1 MRGKGA
7 VLRTS
12 LSEDVTLER
21 VRDAWS
27 KVTDMSKAE
36 HMPNITAATTTLM
49 ELLDTLE
56 GGADQTGGSKD
67 ITEEFS
73 FNFRDVILYALGG
86 RFLLFHR
93 SANKSID
100 SNDSQCIS
108 IMCDFFHV
116 NSWSYRKRFNRL
128 AIFIRKSPGLCTIT
142 NLLHSAS
149 HRFDNDNQP
158 CFIGNHTQ
166 RNQFSASI
174 AW

>member
-49 ELLDTLE
+49 ELLDSME
-56 GGADQTGGSKD
+56 GAADQTNGSKE

-73 FNFRDVILYALGG
+73 FGFRDLILYALGG
-86 RFLLFHR
+86 KFLLFH
-93 SANKSID
+93 
-100 SNDSQCIS
+100 
-108 IMCDFFHV
+108 
-116 NSWSYRKRFNRL
+116 
-128 AIFIRKSPGLCTIT
+128 
-142 NLLHSAS
+142 
-149 HRFDNDNQP
+149 
-158 CFIGNHTQ
+158 
-166 RNQFSASI
+166 
-174 AW
+174 